1 MNALRLVCW
10 LVVTLLELAGAAA
23 ARPADPSLLRVN
35 RLLLESR
42 IEEADAALR
51 PIESSRASDPSVLLL
66 RGEILFQLGS
76 GGAERRTGD
85 A

>member
-1 MNALRLVCW
+1 
-10 LVVTLLELAGAAA
+10 
-23 ARPADPSLLRVN
+23 
-35 RLLLESR
+35 LESR

-76 GGAERRTGD
+76 YDESAKILRKAVADWSPAGSGAERRTGD